1 MDKNLRQP
9 ENPSQRLYETKF
21 ALWDATAGGYFWQQ
35 NTPRAK
41 VTCGVERTAQQQLC
55 ASSQLFVPHAHA
67 AWQAAARSD
76 DDDDPLLLHAHLA
89 VAAAVH
95 RREQRADL
103 NFISSTQIPSSAL
116 APSSM
121 ASRFC
126 SRSGRNERSSRTRQV
141 IERFLASRLRL
152 MPLPHTLCS
161 RVCMCSMLS

>member
-1 MDKNLRQP
+1 MDKTLR
-9 ENPSQRLYETKF
+9 RLQNCSHRVREIAVGRQTGRSFHFPK
-21 ALWDATAGGYFWQQ
+21 

-55 ASSQLFVPHAHA
+55 ASSQFVVPHAHA

-103 NFISSTQIPSSAL
+103 NFISSTQIPSCAL

-126 SRSGRNERSSRTRQV
+126 RRFGRNERSSRTRQV
-141 IERFLASRLRL
+141 IQRFLASRLRL

>member
-1 MDKNLRQP
+1 MCVNWGTP
-9 ENPSQRLYETKF
+9 QREVVSFSK
-21 ALWDATAGGYFWQQ
+21 
-35 NTPRAK
+35 NTPRTK

-126 SRSGRNERSSRTRQV
+126 SRSGRNERSSRTRQA